1 MKTIKSDKSLVET
14 ADYCLSKLYLEG
26 GSYDLSN
33 LGRIFGTLEAILGEE
48 SDVPEAQLARE
59 CAAIGFYLLE
69 DPKNVDFE
77 LVKERLAALFRGFVR
92 YEDALS

>member
-1 MKTIKSDKSLVET
+1 MKIIKNDASLVET

-26 GSYDLSN
+26 GSYNLSN

-48 SDVPEAQLARE
+48 GDVPEAQLARE

-69 DPKNVDFE
+69 DPKSIDFE
-77 LVKERLAALFRGFVR
+77 LVKEHLAALIRGFVH
-92 YEDALS
+92 YEDALN

>member
-1 MKTIKSDKSLVET
+1 MRIIKSDKSLVET
-14 ADYCLSKLYLEG
+14 ANYCLLKLYLEG
-26 GSYDLSN
+26 GSYNLSN

-69 DPKNVDFE
+69 DPKNIDFE
-77 LVKERLAALFRGFVR
+77 LVNEHLAALIRGFVH
-92 YEDALS
+92 YEDALN